1 MEGLGQE
8 NGGLPVRLVSR
19 LTTEFALMN
28 LRLSLRLVPGR
39 LETSIVA
46 QMLIRGALPELAGT
60 YGTTGGTGGP
70 ALPAGTP
77 LVGSVSAIARAFGR
91 SPETMRRHVQ
101 VLAGQGFFT
110 VEPDGVRLA
119 PTQEAGARILAY
131 LRDLHDNML
140 WLVEELDSW
149 GLVTR
154 RAPEGQEAAQLG
166 SVLRTALDLRMFGYD
181 SFRSSIASWTS
192 MSVWNA
198 LSAVSVRHI
207 TTDRGLSWQ
216 FARRSTPD
224 ALRRP
229 TSLRALCAVT
239 GLPYATV
246 WRHLAAL
253 EAEGK
258 VGRKDGDY
266 AMLTGQL
273 LTPEIEDRVAHY
285 VRHTLGRVDALV
297 ANGMDPAAIPSL
309 YFGSR
314 PAPVPMQ

>member
-1 MEGLGQE
+1 M
-8 NGGLPVRLVSR
+8 RLVSR

-46 QMLIRGALPELAGT
+46 QMLIRGALPELAGPGLA
-60 YGTTGGTGGP
+60 GTHGAGGP

-77 LVGSVSAIARAFGR
+77 LIGSISAVARAFGR
-91 SPETMRRHVQ
+91 PAETMRRHVQ

-110 VEPDGVRLA
+110 VEHDGVRLA
-119 PTQEAGARILAY
+119 PSPEVGGRILAY

-140 WLVEELDSW
+140 WLVEELGSW

-154 RAPEGQEAAQLG
+154 QAPDGQEGTLLG
-166 SVLRTALDLRMFGYD
+166 SVLRTALDLRMFGYE
-181 SFRSSIASWTS
+181 SFRASIASWTS
-192 MSVWNA
+192 MSVWNT

-207 TTDRGLSWQ
+207 TVDRELSGQ
-216 FARRSTPD
+216 LARRSTPD

-246 WRHLAAL
+246 WRRWRRRA
-253 EAEGK
+253 
-258 VGRKDGDY
+258 R
-266 AMLTGQL
+266 
-273 LTPEIEDRVAHY
+273 
-285 VRHTLGRVDALV
+285 
-297 ANGMDPAAIPSL
+297 
-309 YFGSR
+309 
-314 PAPVPMQ
+314 